1 MNTIQELIKRRRSQL
16 LIHSYIYY
24 VLDSNLIT
32 DHQWQDWANELTKLQ
47 QTYPQYCKLNWYDK
61 EFVDWNG
68 STGCHLPTDGWVKK
82 KALQLYKQHHET

>member
-32 DHQWQDWANELTKLQ
+32 DHQWQDWE
-47 QTYPQYCKLNWYDK
+47 
-61 EFVDWNG
+61 E
-68 STGCHLPTDGWVKK
+68 
-82 KALQLYKQHHET
+82 YKNSK